1 MKISSTRNRIEF
13 NPGGLF
19 AISNVAIAAS
29 VLMVI
34 APYQLEAQEQGKAP
48 QVIVTAPKSDDLREA
63 RHLARDIAD
72 TGGVITEPLARFSE
86 PVCPSVHGVSPE
98 VARRI
103 ERRIRDD
110 AQRAGIPVSKGH
122 CETNLAVEFVTSG
135 QATIKE
141 LLRKGSPVLTTIPSW
156 RIAALV
162 KDTSPVH
169 IWSIVESRSRD
180 GDSIGLQAQSRTVNA
195 TPDAPLLTVRT
206 ASIIQSTTR
215 RDIDRSFVLLDIPAM
230 ENKKINQVAD
240 YVAMRGLAQTKLP
253 TPGSNVSTIL
263 DLFKSPNAPASMTTF
278 DNSYLRSVYWG
289 QATQPAL
296 TKRLLVGT
304 AK

>member
-1 MKISSTRNRIEF
+1 MQVFQKQAWRQAFSGCSISKANIA
-13 NPGGLF
+13 F
-19 AISNVAIAAS
+19 AMSLLAAIAPAKS
-29 VLMVI
+29 G
-34 APYQLEAQEQGKAP
+34 AQEQVNGN
-48 QVIVTAPKSDDLREA
+48 QVIVTAPKSDNLREA
-63 RHLARDIAD
+63 RHFAHDIAD
-72 TGGVITEPLARFSE
+72 TGGVITEPLARFND
-86 PVCPSVHGVSPE
+86 PVCPTVHGVSTE

-110 AQRAGIPVSKGH
+110 AHRAGIPVAKRR

-135 QATIKE
+135 QATIKD
-141 LLRKGSPVLTTIPSW
+141 LLRQGAPVLTTIPSW

-253 TPGSNVSTIL
+253 TSQSDVATIL
-263 DLFKSPNAPASMTTF
+263 DLFKSPSAPSSMTAF
-278 DNSYLRSVYWG
+278 DYAYLRSVYWG

-296 TKRLLVGT
+296 TKRLLLRDGN
-304 AK
+304 